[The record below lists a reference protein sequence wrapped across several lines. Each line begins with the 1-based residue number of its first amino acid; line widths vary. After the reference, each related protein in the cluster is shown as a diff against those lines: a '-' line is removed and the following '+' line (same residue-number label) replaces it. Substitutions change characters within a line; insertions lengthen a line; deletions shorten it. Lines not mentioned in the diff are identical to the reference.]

1 MSDKIPDTDEW
12 WLPKP
17 CEGSHVFVWVSN
29 TTADKYAPKGTECK
43 CGTYKADGKGGILEE
58 PNNGH

>member
-17 CEGSHVFVWVSN
+17 CEGGHVFIWVSN
-29 TTADKYAPKGTECK
+29 TTVDRNAPKGTPCK
-43 CGTYKADGKGGILEE
+43 CGEHIADGNGGAITAQKE
-58 PNNGH
+58 GV